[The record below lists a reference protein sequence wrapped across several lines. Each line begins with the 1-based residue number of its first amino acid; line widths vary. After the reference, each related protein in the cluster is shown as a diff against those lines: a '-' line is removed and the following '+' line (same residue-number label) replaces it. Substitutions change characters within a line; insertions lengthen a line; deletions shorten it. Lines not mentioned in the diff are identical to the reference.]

1 MPLRSVNIPN
11 SRLTEGQTYP
21 FRILKSV
28 SLGPDDNWFVMQ
40 DPLGYKI
47 LMPKG
52 FYEEYGFEAG
62 QLIHCRVDKI
72 NCNGRM
78 FLEPRHPFYQ
88 EGNVYQFEVTERLKQ
103 KNILGEDEW
112 LFRVKDRLGKQWEVR
127 TWSRELWESNPGV
140 LPCMLE
146 RIKKGKLFLRID
158 GDQLAK
164 PLLKTGEKYPF
175 TIVDEKINPRDGF
188 SYFILSDHQ
197 RHKHLLKKKYYTHYR
212 LKKGMH
218 IQCRVDK
225 FTSEGFFF
233 LEPEHPC
240 YHEKKDYDF
249 KVHRMEELV
258 FSDGFRQKVLVLL
271 DCFEEEVK
279 VHVDEQEAEMLA
291 GRKSV
296 RCHVDRIRKSRL
308 ELKICPEQPIE
319 K

>member
-1 MPLRSVNIPN
+1 MPFRSVNIPN

-28 SLGPDDNWFVMQ
+28 SLGPEDNWFVMQ

-52 FYEEYGFEAG
+52 FYEDYGFEAG
-62 QLIHCRVDKI
+62 QVIRCRVDKI

-78 FLEPRHPFYQ
+78 FLEPHHPFYA
-88 EGNVYQFEVTERLKQ
+88 EGNVYHFEVVGKAKQ
-103 KNILGEDEW
+103 QNILGEDEW
-112 LFRVKDRLGKQWEVR
+112 LFRVKDRIGKLWDVR
-127 TWSRELWESNPGV
+127 TWSRKLWESDPKV
-140 LPCMLE
+140 LPCLLE
-146 RIKKGKLFLRID
+146 RIKKGKLFLRIE
-158 GDQLAK
+158 GDHLSK
-164 PLLKTGEKYPF
+164 PLLKTGKKYPF

-188 SYFILSDHQ
+188 SYFILLDEQ
-197 RHKHLLKKKYYTHYR
+197 VHKHLLKKKYYTHYR
-212 LKKGMH
+212 LKKGMR

-240 YHEKKDYDF
+240 YQEGKRYNF
-249 KVHRMEELV
+249 KVHRLEELV

-271 DCFEEEVK
+271 DCFDEEVK
-279 VHVDEQEAEMLA
+279 VHVEDQQAEML
-291 GRKSV
+291 GERESV
-296 RCHVDRIRKSRL
+296 SCHVDRIRKSRL
-308 ELKICPEQPIE
+308 ELKICAEQPNE